1 MSVPVPPARSSVILP
16 AFPLHSL
23 TLLTQQHVDVR
34 GDAQGTVGNVLQ
46 KRGFAFAG
54 EQEP

>member
-23 TLLTQQHVDVR
+23 TLLAQQHVDVR